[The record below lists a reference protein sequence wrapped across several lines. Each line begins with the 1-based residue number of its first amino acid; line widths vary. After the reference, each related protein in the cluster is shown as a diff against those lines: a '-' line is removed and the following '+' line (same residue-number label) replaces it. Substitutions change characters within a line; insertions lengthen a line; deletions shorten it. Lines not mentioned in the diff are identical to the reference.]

1 MTSEVISAIE
11 QKLNI
16 HVTSEDPL
24 NDIHRA
30 LEHSDEVKVR
40 FTDPLLIWINNISW
54 KIPNPRQV
62 VSLFMNQLKD

>member
-40 FTDPLLIWINNISW
+40 FTDPLLI
-54 KIPNPRQV
+54 
-62 VSLFMNQLKD
+62 